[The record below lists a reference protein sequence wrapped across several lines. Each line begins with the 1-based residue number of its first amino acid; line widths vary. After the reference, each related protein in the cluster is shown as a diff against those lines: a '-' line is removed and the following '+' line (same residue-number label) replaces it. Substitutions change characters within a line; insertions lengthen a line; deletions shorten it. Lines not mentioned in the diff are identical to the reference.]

1 VQLHL
6 LNKRPY
12 KFPAMFS
19 AIKRLA
25 GKAEGGNN
33 VARPGHQSMSHS
45 LQRKFAKG
53 VQYNSKYYKV
63 PYVTAMMYGFFCA
76 FSMQFKKNENP
87 PVSSMSLSINKG
99 LD

>member
-1 VQLHL
+1 VQQYL
-6 LNKRPY
+6 LNRRPY

-33 VARPGHQSMSHS
+33 AARPGHQSMSHS

-63 PYVTAMMYGFFCA
+63 SYVAAIMYEFFCA
-76 FSMQFKKNENP
+76 FRMQLKKN
-87 PVSSMSLSINKG
+87 
-99 LD
+99 

>member
-6 LNKRPY
+6 LNKRLY
-12 KFPAMFS
+12 KFPTMFS

-63 PYVTAMMYGFFCA
+63 SYVAAMMYEFFCA
-76 FSMQFKKNENP
+76 FKMQFK
-87 PVSSMSLSINKG
+87 NK
-99 LD
+99 LEPTC